1 MDVDRLRA
9 GEGRT
14 QMQFTRGGIH
24 LAYEEA
30 GTGAPVVLLHGFPFS
45 RRMWRRQASLARDV
59 RLITPDLRGFGE
71 SGGTPTSLDEFAD
84 DVHAL
89 VEHLRLSVFVLG
101 GFSMGG
107 YVLFRYL
114 ARHADRVQAV
124 LLLDTRA
131 EADTPEGRQRRYD
144 GIARIEREGPAG
156 YLDDFLRLIVSP
168 QTLQSRPELA
178 QEIRAQMESARPATL
193 TGALRAMAERP
204 DSTPLLSAIRVPTL
218 IVVGEDDKATPP
230 DSARRMYEAIAGSRL
245 VTIPEAGHMSNLE
258 QPERFNTALA
268 SFLPVRR

>member
-1 MDVDRLRA
+1 
-9 GEGRT
+9 
-14 QMQFTRGGIH
+14 MQFTRGGIQ

-30 GTGAPVVLLHGFPFS
+30 GSGVPVVLLHGFPFS
-45 RRMWRRQASLARDV
+45 RRMWRPQASLARTV

-71 SGGTPTSLDEFAD
+71 SGGTPISVDEFAD

-89 VEHLRLSVFVLG
+89 VEHLKLSTFVLG

-107 YVLFRYL
+107 YVLFRYV

-131 EADTPEGRQRRYD
+131 EADTPEGRQRRYEA
-144 GIARIEREGPAG
+144 IARIEREGPAG
-156 YLDDFLRLIVSP
+156 YLDDFLGLMVSP
-168 QTLQSRPELA
+168 KTVQSRPALV
-178 QEIRAQMESARPATL
+178 QQIRAQMESARPATL

-204 DSTPLLSAIRVPTL
+204 DSTPVLSAIHVPTL

-230 DSARRMYEAIAGSRL
+230 DSSRKMHAAIAGSQL
-245 VTIPEAGHMSNLE
+245 VIIPEAGHTSNLE

-268 SFLPVRR
+268 SFLAVRR